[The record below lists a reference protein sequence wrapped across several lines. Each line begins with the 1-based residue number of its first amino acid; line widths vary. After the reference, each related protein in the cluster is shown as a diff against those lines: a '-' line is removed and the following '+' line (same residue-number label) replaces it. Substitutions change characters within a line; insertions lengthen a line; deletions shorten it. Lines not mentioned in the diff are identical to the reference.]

1 MKVLLGIVG
10 GIVAAIALLL
20 AWLYFIAVTKRKYPV
35 AEFKLGK
42 DRLALDYN
50 YMSNWGNECT
60 GFSLSFNGKLVDIF
74 DCYYEK
80 GYNAGNSFPARR
92 SDREKLTVT
101 IIDPAYANAENFKDG
116 KTIWTVW
123 VNPNQFSSD
132 EYRRINEILLKFGK
146 QFTQAQERLSARLA
160 NDAMTRRDMLH
171 KYSLSIWR
179 TVYFDYKQLTD
190 EVFER
195 QKGDRHEQIKV
206 NPWGA
211 VFFHMESPEYVG
223 GIGCGLGSLSEG
235 GDTLTVN
242 TGWRYFEK
250 GFPVSEFVEFR
261 DKHGRA
267 LTNMYQIE
275 EEEEKPKQQP

>member
-1 MKVLLGIVG
+1 MKVFLGIIG
-10 GIVAAIALLL
+10 AIVALIALFVV
-20 AWLYFIAVTKRKYPV
+20 WLYYIAITKRKYPV
-35 AEFKLGK
+35 AEFEDGN
-42 DRLALDYN
+42 DRLTLTYN

-80 GYNAGNSFPARR
+80 GYNAGNSFPVRR

-101 IIDPAYANAENFKDG
+101 IIDPAYAKAENFADG
-116 KTIWTVW
+116 KMVWTVW

-132 EYRRINEILLKFGK
+132 EYRRINEMLLKCGK
-146 QFTQAQERLSARLA
+146 QFTQAQERLSAQLV
-160 NDAMTRRDMLH
+160 NDIMTRWDMLH
-171 KYSLSIWR
+171 KYSLTIWR

-195 QKGDRHEQIKV
+195 RKGNRYERIQV

-211 VFFHMESPEYVG
+211 VFFHLESPDHMAGY
-223 GIGCGLGSLSEG
+223 GCGLGRLNDG

-242 TGWRYFEK
+242 SDWRYFDE
-250 GFPVSEFVEFR
+250 GFPVSEFIEFR
-261 DKHGRA
+261 DIQGRV
-267 LTNMYQIE
+267 LTEVYHIE
-275 EEEEKPKQQP
+275 EEEEKPKQSP